1 MHIETQSFPSKVRF
15 MQNVNAAPSP
25 LLRFYQRLA
34 ISQNIACPI
43 TDWQSANGQVDKW
56 LAQVDAAVSPAG
68 LRQFLQSGAFDQ
80 ETLAPLIQRYHRQVQ
95 SSDKLY
101 VCVAEY
107 LVNCAP
113 DWFNETQRVS
123 MADVADV
130 LEPVL
135 GPAGDLPKWLPEL
148 EELIGELSAYE
159 HLHELSQHGIFD
171 RGRQLKAKVAKGGLD
186 TMGLVAFARFN
197 YLLRQT
203 FTLLWEA
210 DIWWIQ
216 QALDELESRAE
227 FFVDCTEIGLSVIE
241 PTNELTKM
249 VHEWKRPSFTE
260 YSADETYHKVQKL
273 RTILDQALHQ
283 LELA

>member
-1 MHIETQSFPSKVRF
+1 
-15 MQNVNAAPSP
+15 MQNAAPSP
-25 LLRFYQRLA
+25 LLRFYVALA
-34 ISQNIACPI
+34 TSQNLPCPI
-43 TDWQSANGQVDKW
+43 SDWQNANGKIDKW
-56 LAQVDAAVSPAG
+56 LAEVDAAVSPSV
-68 LRQFLQSGAFDQ
+68 LRQFMQSGSSTCDE
-80 ETLAPLIQRYHRQVQ
+80 ETLGSLIRRYHGQVQ

-101 VCVAEY
+101 VAVAEY

-113 DWFNETQRVS
+113 TWFAETQRVS

-148 EELIGELSAYE
+148 ETLITELSAYE
-159 HLHELSQHGIFD
+159 HLHELAEHGIFD
-171 RGRQLKAKVAKGGLD
+171 RGRHLKAKVAKGGLD

-227 FFVDCTEIGLSVIE
+227 FFVDCSDIGLSLIE
-241 PTNELTKM
+241 PTNELNQM

-260 YSADETYHKVQKL
+260 YANDETYLKVQKL
-273 RTILDQALHQ
+273 RTILDQGLHQ
-283 LELA
+283 LEPA

>member
-1 MHIETQSFPSKVRF
+1 
-15 MQNVNAAPSP
+15 MQNASAAPSH
-25 LLRFYQRLA
+25 LLRFYQALA
-34 ISQNIACPI
+34 KSQNIACPI
-43 TDWQSANGQVDKW
+43 SDWQSANGQVDKW
-56 LAQVDAAVSPAG
+56 LAQVDAAVSPSI
-68 LRQFLQSGAFDQ
+68 LRQYLQATPCDQ
-80 ETLAPLIQRYHRQVQ
+80 ETLGPLIHRFHQQVQ

-113 DWFNETQRVS
+113 DWFAETQRVS

-159 HLHELSQHGIFD
+159 HLHELAEHGIFD

-216 QALDELESRAE
+216 QAIDELESRAE
-227 FFVDCTEIGLSVIE
+227 FFVDCSEIGLSVIE
-241 PTNELTKM
+241 PTNELTNM

-260 YSADETYHKVQKL
+260 YATDETYQKVQKL
-273 RTILDQALHQ
+273 RTILDQSLHQ

>member
-1 MHIETQSFPSKVRF
+1 
-15 MQNVNAAPSP
+15 MQNAAPSP
-25 LLRFYQRLA
+25 LLRFYVALA
-34 ISQNIACPI
+34 NSQKVPCPI
-43 TDWQSANGQVDKW
+43 SDWQGANGHIDKW
-56 LAQVDAAVSPAG
+56 LAEVDAAVSPSA
-68 LRQFLQSGAFDQ
+68 LRQFMQSADTACDEATLGA
-80 ETLAPLIQRYHRQVQ
+80 LIRRYHGQVQ

-101 VCVAEY
+101 VSVAEY

-113 DWFNETQRVS
+113 AWFAETQRVS

-135 GPAGDLPKWLPEL
+135 GPAGDLPSWLPEL
-148 EELIGELSAYE
+148 EALITELSAYE
-159 HLHELSQHGIFD
+159 HLHELAEHGIFD
-171 RGRQLKAKVAKGGLD
+171 RGRHLKAKVAKGGLD
-186 TMGLVAFARFN
+186 SMGLVAFARFN
-197 YLLRQT
+197 YLVRQT

-227 FFVDCTEIGLSVIE
+227 FFVDCSDIGLSLIE
-241 PTNELTKM
+241 PTNELNQM

-260 YSADETYHKVQKL
+260 YATDETYQKVQKL
-273 RTILDQALHQ
+273 RAILDQALHQ